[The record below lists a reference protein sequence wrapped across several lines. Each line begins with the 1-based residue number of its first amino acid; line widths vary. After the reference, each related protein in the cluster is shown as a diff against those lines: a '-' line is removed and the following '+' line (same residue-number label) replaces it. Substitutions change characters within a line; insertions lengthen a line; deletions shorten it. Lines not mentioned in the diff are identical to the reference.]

1 MIYLSSFLSIA
12 LAVCYDIKLWK
23 KSKLLV
29 FWKKAHI
36 SSICFLPWILTSQ
49 PNVPQNSNPRSLASF
64 LSGGYAFIWVITKSL
79 IKPVRLLQDKLF
91 SNFKHFFILRTHA
104 LTKKIEK
111 ADNRQRVTWDMIK
124 NRLQKILI
132 ISK

>member
-1 MIYLSSFLSIA
+1 MIYLSAFLSIA

-79 IKPVRLLQDKLF
+79 IKPVRLLHDKLF
-91 SNFKHFFILRTHA
+91 SNFKHFFIFRTHA

-111 ADNRQRVTWDMIK
+111 ADDRQRVTWDMIK